1 MGRGN
6 RLLGPMVIY
15 AVLLCT
21 AFAVVVGA
29 HTTVSQETVEEL
41 GRLNRLLDQLIQ
53 VLQSPDLQ
61 LSGLPA
67 KLDEAHP
74 AFDELLESFPDVN
87 AMSFLDLFN
96 SLFSI
101 GTSLDDASR
110 QTEQGEAGLW
120 ANFGYYL
127 AADNGPPREEPAGIG
142 VDRRTAQAAAVV
154 HRRDG
159 RALVTAYPRFD
170 CHAFL

>member
-87 AMSFLDLFN
+87 GISFLDLFDRLYSVGSSPN
-96 SLFSI
+96 
-101 GTSLDDASR
+101 DA
-110 QTEQGEAGLW
+110 TVLANQGATGPWAG
-120 ANFGYYL
+120 FGYCL
-127 AADNGPPREEPAGIG
+127 AADNARREKNLLEWAMTGVRLKQQLPCTDETEGPS
-142 VDRRTAQAAAVV
+142 
-154 HRRDG
+154 
-159 RALVTAYPRFD
+159 
-170 CHAFL
+170 